1 MRLET
6 GGCIEPRTTAFFK
19 NFVKYGLAAWLAT
32 GNNVQ
37 PIWDAATRVEYNMR
51 IRSICVNV
59 SLMIARSVA
68 DTLIAGST
76 VLASRVPG
84 VDAAVPAGPGGGA

>member
-1 MRLET
+1 MRL
-6 GGCIEPRTTAFFK
+6 
-19 NFVKYGLAAWLAT
+19 
-32 GNNVQ
+32 
-37 PIWDAATRVEYNMR
+37 
-51 IRSICVNV
+51 RSICVNV

-84 VDAAVPAGPGGGA
+84 VDAAAPAGPAGGA

>member
-1 MRLET
+1 MRLS
-6 GGCIEPRTTAFFK
+6 G
-19 NFVKYGLAAWLAT
+19 
-32 GNNVQ
+32 
-37 PIWDAATRVEYNMR
+37 
-51 IRSICVNV
+51 ICVTV

-84 VDAAVPAGPGGGA
+84 VDAAVPAGPAGGA